1 MLKIYLTG
9 IVILVSAIVLNI
21 LAGLLG
27 IVGWYD
33 FLTGL
38 MRDGKLFLRQLGVL
52 DYAWL
57 FVLYPAFLGLTTLLA
72 DRLFKL
78 L

>member
-57 FVLYPAFLGLTTLLA
+57 FVCTLPSWVLQLYWPIDCLS
-72 DRLFKL
+72 
-78 L
+78 